1 MTQSPAPYDYDVAV
15 SFAGEDRPFVAKV
28 VELLKGADV
37 KVFYDRD
44 EQAAMWGENL
54 VDFLDGVYQHRARFA
69 IVFVS
74 RNYVDKAW
82 PNHERQSAQARALIE
97 RSTYLLPVRLDD
109 SSLPGLRPTI
119 SYLDGLA
126 VGAQGVVDTFKKKL
140 QTALQQGETSGDLR
154 AVPTTDEGI
163 QRLVDEQPDFWEHIL
178 YGAIVRRGIAALAE
192 KRRDHDLGLAA
203 PSGRYVLDGD
213 AFTVVRQAMN
223 DIQAI
228 GGRFN
233 KVLAPEV
240 TDAAFG
246 APGQPG
252 DPDRISHAA
261 RRLTDVYR
269 DLLDWAAGLRGI
281 STPESEAREVFE
293 ALARYADQ
301 PLQALEAMSVKY
313 VAALDGFL
321 VSDDPDLKLRLTLTV
336 TWEIPEEATQ
346 RYDAAMNVY
355 KDKHL

>member
-1 MTQSPAPYDYDVAV
+1 VTQAPAPYDYDVAV

-28 VELLKGADV
+28 VELLKQAQI
-37 KVFYDRD
+37 KVFYDLD

-74 RNYVDKAW
+74 RHYVEKAW

-97 RSTYLLPVRLDD
+97 RSAYLLPVRLDD
-109 SSLPGLRPTI
+109 SSLSGLRPSI

-126 VGAQGVVDTFKKKL
+126 VGAQGVVDIFKKKL
-140 QTALQQGETSGDLR
+140 ERTLEQDERSGESR

-163 QRLVDEQPDFWEHIL
+163 QRLADDQPDFWEYTL
-178 YGAIVRRGIAALAE
+178 YGAIVRRGITALAE
-192 KRRDHDLGLAA
+192 KRRDHELGLAA
-203 PSGRYVLDGD
+203 PSGRYVLDGE

-228 GGRFN
+228 AERFN
-233 KVLAPEV
+233 RVLAPEV
-240 TDAAFG
+240 TEEAFG
-246 APGQPG
+246 APGEPG
-252 DPDRISHAA
+252 DADKISHAA

-293 ALARYADQ
+293 ALACD
-301 PLQALEAMSVKY
+301 
-313 VAALDGFL
+313 
-321 VSDDPDLKLRLTLTV
+321 
-336 TWEIPEEATQ
+336 
-346 RYDAAMNVY
+346 
-355 KDKHL
+355 